1 MLSQFLDFAMG
12 AYPKESRIAA
22 AKRNAVG
29 GKRKRCTKGKNC
41 SAACIAANMVC
52 LVDLPWVGPSLTK
65 VAQLIKSRKAGQGMP
80 AQAAAPAP
88 MAKAPAPAA
97 KPAAAPAPAPKAQ
110 PQPQPQ
116 PAAPAP
122 AAKESEPKAAV
133 KSEPKSKQLSQG
145 EVDVLKSYTGGPYY
159 AAQGNPDDNMLL
171 VNQKLRE
178 GGSLTSSQQKIVS
191 TMDEALSKLPS
202 NDKGETFYRG
212 IEIDPSTAAGKEFL
226 GNLKTG
232 ATFTDKAFGSF
243 SLDETSAREFAD
255 QGLGQPV
262 VFVTRSK
269 ALKDV
274 RKYAPEEFDYQ
285 QEFIMP
291 RNTQFQIK
299 GMSDKGGVR
308 YVVMEQVRAKAPSA
322 TPKPAA
328 APAKAPAP
336 KAPAPK
342 AQSKP
347 AAAPAKAPAPA
358 AKPAAAKAA
367 PEPKTQPAP
376 KPQVPDAQKPLP
388 NAPPH
393 VSKAYGFDK
402 NFNSQSARKEGD
414 ASFDGWGGS
423 YGNTTK
429 KVGQGSFGTVVLNP
443 DGTVIKRG
451 IVSDTEAAILKK
463 AGEAGVSP
471 KLIAAEIG
479 PRNNTPTSAPVQ
491 LHDGRIAMSKASGRK
506 TEDVAGQTFNGTT
519 TADAFWRARG
529 DLHKIGIA
537 HNDMHTE
544 NILVNLRG
552 KGTVID
558 LGFAQDSRKAALS
571 EALGAFKPPSAGT
584 AIPGVGKQKGDWQ
597 VRQWNGNAGF
607 RLQDVEK
614 QGLNSKAADKLLK
627 EAPYLHRLYTQ
638 NLPKVFAEMKKMGY
652 NDDEIKT
659 IAITGIK
666 NKLDAYEKGPWAKM
680 TDADAQKLTNIL
692 YDDN

>member
-1 MLSQFLDFAMG
+1 
-12 AYPKESRIAA
+12 
-22 AKRNAVG
+22 
-29 GKRKRCTKGKNC
+29 
-41 SAACIAANMVC
+41 
-52 LVDLPWVGPSLTK
+52 
-65 VAQLIKSRKAGQGMP
+65 
-80 AQAAAPAP
+80 
-88 MAKAPAPAA
+88 
-97 KPAAAPAPAPKAQ
+97 
-110 PQPQPQ
+110 
-116 PAAPAP
+116 
-122 AAKESEPKAAV
+122 
-133 KSEPKSKQLSQG
+133 
-145 EVDVLKSYTGGPYY
+145 
-159 AAQGNPDDNMLL
+159 MLL

-212 IEIDPSTAAGKEFL
+212 VEIDPSTPAGKEFL
-226 GNLKTG
+226 GSLKTG

-243 SLDETSAREFAD
+243 SLDKESAEEFAG

-308 YVVMEQVRAKAPSA
+308 YVVMEQVRAKAASA

-328 APAKAPAP
+328 APA

-347 AAAPAKAPAPA
+347 AAAPAKAPAPK
-358 AKPAAAKAA
+358 AK
-367 PEPKTQPAP
+367 PAP
-376 KPQVPDAQKPLP
+376 KPQTPDAQKPLP

-429 KVGQGSFGTVVLNP
+429 KLGQGAFGTVVLNP

-451 IVSDTEAAILKK
+451 IISDTEAALIKK

-471 KLIAAEIG
+471 KLIAAQIG
-479 PRNNTPTSAPVQ
+479 PRNNTPTSAPV
-491 LHDGRIAMSKASGRK
+491 
-506 TEDVAGQTFNGTT
+506 
-519 TADAFWRARG
+519 
-529 DLHKIGIA
+529 
-537 HNDMHTE
+537 
-544 NILVNLRG
+544 
-552 KGTVID
+552 
-558 LGFAQDSRKAALS
+558 
-571 EALGAFKPPSAGT
+571 
-584 AIPGVGKQKGDWQ
+584 
-597 VRQWNGNAGF
+597 
-607 RLQDVEK
+607 
-614 QGLNSKAADKLLK
+614 
-627 EAPYLHRLYTQ
+627 
-638 NLPKVFAEMKKMGY
+638 
-652 NDDEIKT
+652 
-659 IAITGIK
+659 
-666 NKLDAYEKGPWAKM
+666 
-680 TDADAQKLTNIL
+680 
-692 YDDN
+692 